1 MKKLTA
7 ILQKKANSVLA
18 KAKENR
24 ILSVLE
30 LAKANAEEDKA
41 CAQDEADRLILSL
54 GDDDVDSSKS
64 KEIIRQAVDAL
75 LGVDECQLTLDKLN
89 QIITDLK
96 TQETRSKNTPKM
108 R

>member
-89 QIITDLK
+89 QIITDLNSDFK
-96 TQETRSKNTPKM
+96 EDAGDKE
-108 R
+108 